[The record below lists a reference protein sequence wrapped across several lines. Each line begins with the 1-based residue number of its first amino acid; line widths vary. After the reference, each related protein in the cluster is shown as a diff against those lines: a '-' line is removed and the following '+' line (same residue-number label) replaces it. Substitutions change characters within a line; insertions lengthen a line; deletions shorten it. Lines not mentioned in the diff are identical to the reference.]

1 MTTTT
6 HRRLLNALFTVTLLG
21 AAAPLRADA
30 IVVTTTTELE
40 AALSPANAG
49 MRILV
54 RAGEYEISQAL
65 TVPDDA
71 TLVGEGEM
79 IFDESGVPTGF
90 APNGRTVIRS
100 TPTLVGDV
108 LTLGDGATL
117 RGLVIEDALGRQGG
131 NPVVVSSRAAGDFIS
146 ALLDVCEIINPN
158 PAGIVPAGPTGSA
171 LVAITRNPN
180 LGQDPPAHEGAVI
193 RVEMRRSI
201 VRSPSRG
208 NGVFAINFASH
219 SEISLVLQRNVIGGG
234 LVATGGVSRPDA
246 VTGASVSIES
256 RRNVYWNQSGLAGT
270 LGWNLIGG
278 AGSPAFPS
286 ASSTL
291 NRLRIHS
298 EEDTIQ
304 GFRLGIVAIGG
315 QRFLA
320 GSEPSS
326 SNSVEMRLHGLHVQ
340 TTTEPLAADL
350 VLFGARSFVNGV
362 PPGDGNTLHVVLR
375 QSTGSGPRANAYGHS
390 STPSMGDLGVGNQL
404 EIVGTEN
411 AFVRSND
418 GFEPIPATE
427 FFTAQR

>member
-6 HRRLLNALFTVTLLG
+6 SRRLLNALFTVTLLG

-30 IVVTTTTELE
+30 IVVATSAELE
-40 AALSPANAG
+40 AALTPANAG

-65 TVPDDA
+65 TVPDDV

-79 IFDESGVPTGF
+79 IFDESGLPTGF
-90 APNGRTVIRS
+90 ASYGRTVLRS

-117 RGLVIEDALGRQGG
+117 RGLVIEDAPGRTGG
-131 NPVVVSSRAAGDFIS
+131 NAVVVSSRAAGDFIS
-146 ALLDVCEIINPN
+146 AVVDEVEIVNPN

-171 LVAITRNPN
+171 LVVITRNPN
-180 LGQDPPAHEGAVI
+180 LGQDPPPHEGGVI
-193 RVEMRRSI
+193 EVEMRRSI
-201 VRSPSRG
+201 VRASSRG
-208 NGVFAINFASH
+208 TGVFAINFAAH
-219 SEISLVLQRNVIGGG
+219 TEIRLVLQRNVIGGG

-256 RRNVYWNQSGLAGT
+256 RRNVYWNQSGLPGI

-291 NRLRIHS
+291 NRLQIHS
-298 EEDTIQ
+298 REDTIQ
-304 GFRLGIVAIGG
+304 GFRLGVVAIGG
-315 QRFLA
+315 QRYLA
-320 GSEPSS
+320 VSEPSS
-326 SNSVEMRLHGLHVQ
+326 SNRVELDLHGLSVQ

-350 VLFGARSFVNGV
+350 VLFGARSFVGS
-362 PPGDGNTLHVVLR
+362 PPGDGNTLRLVLR
-375 QSTGSGPRANAYGHS
+375 KSTGSGTRANAYGHS

-404 EIVGTEN
+404 EIVGTES

-418 GFEPIPATE
+418 GFEPIPAAE
-427 FFTAQR
+427 FFTEQ

>member
-6 HRRLLNALFTVTLLG
+6 HRRLLNALLTMTMVGATATLQ
-21 AAAPLRADA
+21 AQP
-30 IVVTTTTELE
+30 IVVTTTAELQ
-40 AALSPANAG
+40 AALTPANAG
-49 MRILV
+49 KRIVV

-79 IFDESGVPTGF
+79 IFDESGLPTGF
-90 APNGRTVIRS
+90 APSGRTVLRS
-100 TPTLVGDV
+100 TPALVGDV

-117 RGLVIEDALGRQGG
+117 RGLVIDDALGRTGG
-131 NPVVVSSRAAGDFIS
+131 NVVVVSSRAAGDFIS
-146 ALLDVCEIINPN
+146 ALLAECEIINPN

-180 LGQDPPAHEGAVI
+180 LGQDPPPHEGAVL

-208 NGVFAINFASH
+208 TGVFAINFAPH
-219 SEISLVLQRNVIGGG
+219 SEIGLVLQRNVIGAG
-234 LVATGGVSRPDA
+234 LVTTGGVSRPDA
-246 VTGASVSIES
+246 VTGSTVSIES
-256 RRNVYWNQSGLAGT
+256 RRNVYWNQSGLAGI

-286 ASSTL
+286 APSTL
-291 NRLRIHS
+291 NRLQVHS
-298 EEDTIQ
+298 REDTVQ
-304 GFRLGIVAIGG
+304 GFRLGVVAIGG
-315 QRFLA
+315 QRYLE

-326 SNSVEMRLHGLHVQ
+326 SNRLEMDLHGLRVQ

-362 PPGDGNTLHVVLR
+362 PPGDGNTLRLVLR
-375 QSTGSGPRANAYGHS
+375 KSTGSGPRANAYGHS

-404 EIVGTEN
+404 EIVGSET

-418 GFEPIPATE
+418 GIEPIPSAE
-427 FFTAQR
+427 FFTEQ